1 MCRLFALTSAPK
13 RTKATFWLLDAP
25 DSLSEQ
31 SHRDPDGTGLGY
43 FSADGTPQVHKAPL
57 AAFKDRAFATQAK
70 QVSSA
75 TFLAHIRYAS
85 TGGLQT
91 RNTHPFEQ
99 EGRLFA
105 HNGVI
110 EGLDALDERLG
121 PDLSLVKGDTD
132 SERFFAL
139 IIRETRARG
148 GQVAAGI
155 EHAAR
160 WIAQNLPVYALNII
174 LITADELWA
183 LRYPDTHELY
193 VLQRPAGGHHG
204 DRHLE
209 HSGTAGRMR
218 IHSRDLADAPAVV
231 IASERMDEH
240 PGWRL
245 MEPGEL
251 LHVGPDLQVTR
262 TLVLPDPP
270 VRKLTLAD
278 LRPDAAASQKAA

>member
-1 MCRLFALTSAPK
+1 MCRLFALSSAP
-13 RTKATFWLLDAP
+13 RRSKATFWLLDAP
-25 DSLSEQ
+25 DSLSAQ
-31 SHRDPDGTGLGY
+31 SRRDPDGTGLGY
-43 FSADGTPQVHKAPL
+43 FAADGTACVHKAPL
-57 AAFKDRAFATQAK
+57 AAYQDAAFASESRQA
-70 QVSSA
+70 SST

-85 TGGLQT
+85 TGGLET

-110 EGLDALDERLG
+110 EGLDQLDARLAE
-121 PDLSLVKGDTD
+121 DLALVKGDTD

-139 IIRETRARG
+139 ITQQTRAHD
-148 GQVAAGI
+148 GQIAAGI

-160 WIAQNLPVYALNII
+160 WIAQNLPVYALNLI

-193 VLQRPAGGHHG
+193 VLERQAGGRHG

-218 IHSRDLADAPAVV
+218 VHSDDLVDNPSVV

-240 PGWRL
+240 PAWRL

-251 LHVGPDLQVTR
+251 LHVGRDLRVTR
-262 TLVLPDPP
+262 RLVLPDPP
-270 VRKLTLAD
+270 TRQLTLDD

>member
-1 MCRLFALTSAPK
+1 MCRLFALSSAPR

-43 FSADGTPQVHKAPL
+43 FAADGGPRVHKAPM
-57 AAFKDRAFATQAK
+57 AAYEDRDFATDAK
-70 QVSSA
+70 QASSA
-75 TFLAHIRYAS
+75 TFVAHIRYAS
-85 TGGLQT
+85 TGGLET

-110 EGLDALDERLG
+110 EGLAALDAHLG
-121 PDLSLVKGDTD
+121 PDLALVHGDTD

-139 IIRETRARG
+139 ITRESRAHDG
-148 GQVAAGI
+148 DICAGI
-155 EHAAR
+155 ELAAR
-160 WIAQNLPVYALNII
+160 WIAQNLPVFALNLI
-174 LITADELWA
+174 LITADQMWA

-193 VLQRPAGGHHG
+193 VLQRSAGGNTG
-204 DRHLE
+204 NRHLE
-209 HSGTAGRMR
+209 HSGTGGRMR
-218 IHSRDLADAPAVV
+218 VHSRDLAAAPAVV

-245 MEPGEL
+245 IEPGEL
-251 LHVGPDLQVTR
+251 LHVGPALHVTR
-262 TLVLPDPP
+262 RLVLPDPP
-270 VRKLTLAD
+270 AHRLTLQD
-278 LRPDAAASQKAA
+278 LRPEAAASQKTA